1 MLTKDELRT
10 VMSMME
16 VSINEEYGSVFEHS
30 FADEATFVGLY
41 NYLVTYM
48 KIRTWAMDMEN
59 DEQ

>member
-1 MLTKDELRT
+1 
-10 VMSMME
+10 MME
-16 VSINEEYGSVFEHS
+16 MAINEEYGSVFEHS
-30 FADEATFVGLY
+30 FADEATFVGLH